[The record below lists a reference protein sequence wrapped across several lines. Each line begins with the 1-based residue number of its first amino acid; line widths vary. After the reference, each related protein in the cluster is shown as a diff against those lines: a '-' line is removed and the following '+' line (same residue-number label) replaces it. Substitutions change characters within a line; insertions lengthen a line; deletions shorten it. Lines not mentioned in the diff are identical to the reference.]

1 MWVRHKHNTFRA
13 SLIGSLNLFFLEQ
26 INKKINSNSPFKML
40 KKERNC
46 YSCSLGKEST
56 IHAPYEL
63 NSIKYKTIQFFYSS
77 LSLSLSLSLSNTHPF
92 LSLSNVSLLIQLI
105 EVTATTNGTQRHNT
119 QHCCTTN

>member
-77 LSLSLSLSLSNTHPF
+77 LSLSLSLSLKYPT
-92 LSLSNVSLLIQLI
+92 LSFTLKCLSPNPIDRSHSHYKWNPTAQYPALL
-105 EVTATTNGTQRHNT
+105 H
-119 QHCCTTN
+119 H